1 MNTLSRRAFVAFTAR
16 AVILATLIRTGA
28 ATAAATPETLKL
40 LFGFPPGGVLDA
52 LMRQVLDQ
60 LGAGYAKS
68 AAMDYRTGVG
78 GRLAAEALVAS
89 PADGSVML
97 HSPVGIFTFR
107 PHIEKVP
114 FDPINDVL
122 PVTLTCSFANALAV
136 GPMLPPSVKTV
147 TDFLDWCRANPKLA
161 NFGTSGLGTPAHLMG
176 TLLSRAS
183 GVELRHIPY
192 RSGAVTELLGGQ
204 LPALIGGV
212 GQFVPFA
219 NDGKLRVLATSSSER
234 SLSFPA
240 VPTFVELGYKD
251 LVVRDWWG
259 MFVPARTPPDLVQ
272 RLAQEVHAVLERP
285 DVKEMLVVRGGL
297 RPASSTPAELAAL
310 MRSEYARWAEVV
322 RVTGFSATS

>member
-1 MNTLSRRAFVAFTAR
+1 MNTISRRAFAAFTA
-16 AVILATLIRTGA
+16 ILATHFRPSA
-28 ATAAATPETLKL
+28 ARAAATPETLKL
-40 LFGFPPGGVLDA
+40 LFGFPPGGVLDV

-68 AAMDYRTGVG
+68 TAMDYRTGVG
-78 GRLAAEALVAS
+78 GRLAAEALVAA

-147 TDFLDWCRANPKLA
+147 ADFLDWCRANPKLA
-161 NFGTSGLGTPAHLMG
+161 NFGTSGVGTPAHLTG

-204 LPALIGGV
+204 LPALIGG
-212 GQFVPFA
+212 
-219 NDGKLRVLATSSSER
+219 
-234 SLSFPA
+234 
-240 VPTFVELGYKD
+240 
-251 LVVRDWWG
+251 W
-259 MFVPARTPPDLVQ
+259 
-272 RLAQEVHAVLERP
+272 
-285 DVKEMLVVRGGL
+285 
-297 RPASSTPAELAAL
+297 ASSCPSPATASCACW
-310 MRSEYARWAEVV
+310 RP
-322 RVTGFSATS
+322 RVPSDR

>member
-1 MNTLSRRAFVAFTAR
+1 MTTLSRRAFVAVTTEA
-16 AVILATLIRTGA
+16 AILATLVRPNA
-28 ATAAATPETLKL
+28 ARAAATLETLKL
-40 LFGFPPGGVLDA
+40 LFGFPPGGVLDV

-68 AAMDYRTGVG
+68 TAMDYRTGVG

-147 TDFLDWCRANPKLA
+147 ADFLDWCRANPQLA
-161 NFGTSGLGTPAHLMG
+161 NFGTSGVGTPAHLMG
-176 TLLSRAS
+176 TLLSRTS
-183 GVELRHIPY
+183 GVQLRDIPY
-192 RSGAVTELLGGQ
+192 RSGALTELLGGQ

-219 NDGKLRVLATSSSER
+219 NDGKLRVLR
-234 SLSFPA
+234 PR
-240 VPTFVELGYKD
+240 VPSD
-251 LVVRDWWG
+251 R
-259 MFVPARTPPDLVQ
+259 
-272 RLAQEVHAVLERP
+272 
-285 DVKEMLVVRGGL
+285 
-297 RPASSTPAELAAL
+297 
-310 MRSEYARWAEVV
+310 
-322 RVTGFSATS
+322 